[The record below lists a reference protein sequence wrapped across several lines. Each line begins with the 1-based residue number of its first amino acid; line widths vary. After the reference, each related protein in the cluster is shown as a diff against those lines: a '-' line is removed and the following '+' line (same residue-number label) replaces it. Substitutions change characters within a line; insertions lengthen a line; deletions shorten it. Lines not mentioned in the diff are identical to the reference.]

1 MGNEAKCS
9 VVSGGKRV
17 AGKALLET
25 AELVFRSEALKLKIP
40 FVQMESV
47 KAVDGELRVQSPNG
61 TFTFELGSYAEK
73 WAQKILHP
81 KSRLEK
87 LGIESGMK
95 VTVIGSLGQEFEDEL
110 LTATP
115 NVLRGTIAKD
125 TGCIFLGVS
134 RAKELERAKN
144 IAKVMRGA
152 VPLWIVYPKG
162 RKDITENE
170 VLRIGRATGL
180 KDVKVVGFSAT
191 QTALKFVIPVE
202 KR

>member
-25 AELVFRSEALKLKIP
+25 AELIFRGDALKLKIP
-40 FVQMESV
+40 FVQMRSV
-47 KAVDGELRVQSPNG
+47 KAVDGGLRVESPNG
-61 TFTFELGSYAEK
+61 TFTFELGSNAEK
-73 WAQKILHP
+73 WAQRILHP

-87 LGIESGMK
+87 LGIETGMK

-110 LTATP
+110 ATATP

-125 TGCIFLGVS
+125 TDCIFLSVS
-134 RAKELERAKN
+134 AVKELERAKN

-162 RKDITENE
+162 RKDFTEND
-170 VLRIGRATGL
+170 VLRTGRAAGL

-191 QTALKFVIPVE
+191 QTALKFVIPVD